1 MKTLFVIPFVLF
13 SLISSPSQSETITLA
28 FDSEVRPTPCST
40 QSLTRVKKGTSLE
53 MIESANAWS
62 GAIRTIWYK
71 VIVSEK
77 KGWISNQN
85 TTKPTKPIF
94 DKSGIGKKCRWE
106 EK

>member
-1 MKTLFVIPFVLF
+1 
-13 SLISSPSQSETITLA
+13 
-28 FDSEVRPTPCST
+28 
-40 QSLTRVKKGTSLE
+40 